1 MHHIS
6 QRLVFAL
13 VLLLGITASSCAQ
26 RKDSMN
32 QSSPSQ
38 RTAASRVLVT
48 YFSATGT
55 TAAVAQK
62 IAEVTGGTL
71 RAIRPERD
79 YTASDLDW
87 QNDHSRSS
95 VEMKDPSSRPAL
107 AADNSPLPIARYDT
121 IFIGYPIWWDLAP
134 RVVNTFIEAHDLRG
148 KVLIPFAT
156 SGSSSIDNSVRELR
170 RTYPDLDWHDGRLL
184 NGASERTIRSWI
196 EAIRS

>member
-1 MHHIS
+1 MYHIS

-13 VLLLGITASSCAQ
+13 VLLLGITAASCAQ

-32 QSSPSQ
+32 SSSPSPH
-38 RTAASRVLVT
+38 TATSRVLVA

-55 TAAVAQK
+55 TAVVAQK
-62 IAEVTGGTL
+62 IAAITGGTL
-71 RAIRPERD
+71 HAIRPERD

-95 VEMKDPSSRPAL
+95 VEMKDPSARPAL
-107 AADNSPLPIARYDT
+107 AEDDRSLQVVQYDT

-134 RVVNTFIEAHDLRG
+134 RVVNTFIEAHDLKG

-170 RTYPDLDWHDGRLL
+170 RTYSDLDWHDGRLL
-184 NGASERTIRSWI
+184 NGASERSIRSWI
-196 EAIRS
+196 EGTRL